1 MSQKKILVI
10 DDEDFFHEVIK
21 EGLGDRVTILSVFSI
36 EEAEEVFSA
45 NPDLCLIVMD
55 ACVPGDSPTTPPLVR
70 RIRESF
76 NGPIIATSS
85 LDTYRRK
92 LMEAGC
98 DHESTKLKLPEKII
112 AILGL

>member
-1 MSQKKILVI
+1 MKKILVV
-10 DDEDFFHEVIK
+10 DDEDFYHDVIK
-21 EGLGDRVTILSVFSI
+21 KGLSGKVIILSVFTI
-36 EEAEEVFSA
+36 EDDEEVFSA

-76 NGPIIATSS
+76 DGPIIATSS

-98 DHESTKLKLPEKII
+98 DHESTKLKLLEKII